1 MGMESEF
8 RICYPW
14 GFDVFTYKSRDLRYY
29 HRPDTLAF
37 SWESASNEGQR
48 AEFSAPSCLPA
59 ISLHLSAEGA
69 PRSMDM
75 NGMDTA

>member
-1 MGMESEF
+1 MGMEFEF

-14 GFDVFTYKSRDLRYY
+14 SFDVFTYKSRDLGYY

-48 AEFSAPSCLPA
+48 AEFSGS
-59 ISLHLSAEGA
+59 
-69 PRSMDM
+69 
-75 NGMDTA
+75 